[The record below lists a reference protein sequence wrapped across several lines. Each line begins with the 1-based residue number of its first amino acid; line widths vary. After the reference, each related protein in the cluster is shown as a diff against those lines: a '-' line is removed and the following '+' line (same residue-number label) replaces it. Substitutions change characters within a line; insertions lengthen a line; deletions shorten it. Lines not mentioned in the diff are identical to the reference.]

1 MATLTI
7 RNLSDD
13 VRDRIRR
20 QAAENGR
27 SMEEEVRR
35 ALAEHFRPKRSFEEM
50 RKMLEAA
57 RANIPPRPV
66 DEKMDATE
74 AFLAEKRIDLLF
86 QEGLITL
93 PEKRAWDERIDR
105 YAVSLPEVQG
115 FFEEKWSWTA
125 KS

>member
-7 RNLSDD
+7 RNLSEE

-35 ALAEHFRPKRSFEEM
+35 ALAEHFRPKRSLEEIQ
-50 RKMLEAA
+50 RILEEA
-57 RANIPPRPV
+57 RARIASRPA
-66 DEKMDATE
+66 DAKMDGTE

-86 QEGLITL
+86 QEGLISL
-93 PEKRAWDERIDR
+93 PEKRAWSEKIDR
-105 YAVSLPEVQG
+105 YAVSLPDVQG
-115 FFEEKWSWTA
+115 FFEEKWPWTT